1 VRHLVVRKVGCT
13 MSEEPFALST
23 IPPQPVAAEGDFDAI
38 CETVKA
44 SERGRWFLEE
54 YARRNR
60 NADTTQVL
68 AAIGRIEGVVRGGRD
83 REAYHSVRAD
93 LLDMARTIAVTRAE
107 VAETKVEA
115 APEAKH
121 ASEPRAAATSEVFA
135 MAERIQDVAWTMR
148 ERGIDPRTCEQI
160 EALARA
166 ILSASSLRDPND
178 HRVGKLG
185 EVLHYLERRIEGM
198 LDAVAA
204 EAAARQTHADA
215 PAEAPVEPAVET
227 AADDSGPEAVAV
239 VAADDPAADLSHE
252 VALDPAAPA
261 HQAVSE
267 PPAEIVESVPT
278 IEAAAVGTRG
288 ARHGRR
294 NWRCADG
301 VGGFPARAAASPT
314 RLIVGGSCHRRA
326 GTRTRRRCAR
336 ALGWR
341 RRAHRGNPAHRA
353 GAASGAADAAPARRR
368 VASRPRS
375 HVRRRAGR
383 ALYLSASGI

>member
-1 VRHLVVRKVGCT
+1 
-13 MSEEPFALST
+13 
-23 IPPQPVAAEGDFDAI
+23 
-38 CETVKA
+38 
-44 SERGRWFLEE
+44 
-54 YARRNR
+54 
-60 NADTTQVL
+60 
-68 AAIGRIEGVVRGGRD
+68 
-83 REAYHSVRAD
+83 
-93 LLDMARTIAVTRAE
+93 
-107 VAETKVEA
+107 
-115 APEAKH
+115 
-121 ASEPRAAATSEVFA
+121 

-278 IEAAAVGTRG
+278 IEAAAVEPEPVVQDT
-288 ARHGRR
+288 
-294 NWRCADG
+294 
-301 VGGFPARAAASPT
+301 VAAT
-314 RLIVGGSCHRRA
+314 
-326 GTRTRRRCAR
+326 
-336 ALGWR
+336 
-341 RRAHRGNPAHRA
+341 
-353 GAASGAADAAPARRR
+353 GAAPTESVDFLREPLPPPLASSSAEAAIVVPEPAPDVAAPAPSAGAGEPTAATLPIGQVLPVVRPMPRPPAGELLLALEAMSDAER
-368 VASRPRS
+368 VA
-375 HVRRRAGR
+375 
-383 ALYLSASGI
+383 LFT